1 MNHAIASSLPKHIT
15 HIRENNV
22 IWARQADGSFDPLI
36 VAKTIGSAKRIVRVD
51 LHCVGGHKSNVRTA
65 QSLDLL

>member
-22 IWARQADGSFDPLI
+22 IWQRTEDGSFELFV
-36 VAKTIGSAKRIVRVD
+36 VAKTISSAKRVVRTD
-51 LHCVGGHKSNVRTA
+51 LHCKGGPKSSVRTST
-65 QSLDLL
+65 SLEIE